1 MKTSHATLVR
11 WKDMAKERVGEK
23 IERRYVS
30 GTHLTLAQFFLTRGC
45 LVPTHEH
52 ESEQFVN
59 AVAGKL
65 RLRLGT
71 DGAEVA
77 DVAAGEVLMIPPHLP
92 HSAEAL
98 EDSIVFD
105 AFSPTRKDWL
115 EKRDDY
121 FRR

>member
-1 MKTSHATLVR
+1 MKTSQATHVR
-11 WKDMAKERVGEK
+11 WEDLPRERVGSL
-23 IERRYVS
+23 IERRYMS
-30 GTHLTLAQFFLTRGC
+30 GVHLTFAQFHLEKGC
-45 LVPTHEH
+45 VVPAHEH

-59 AVAGKL
+59 VVRGKL
-65 RLRLGT
+65 RLRLGV
-71 DGAEVA
+71 DGAEMV
-77 DVAAGEVLMIPPHLP
+77 DVGAGEMLMIPPHLP

-105 AFSPTRKDWL
+105 AFSPTRKDWI

>member
-1 MKTSHATLVR
+1 MKTSPATHVR
-11 WKDMAKERVGEK
+11 WGDLPRERVGPL

-30 GTHLTLAQFFLTRGC
+30 GVHLTLAQFFLAKGC

-52 ESEQFVN
+52 DSEQFVN
-59 AVAGKL
+59 VVAGKL
-65 RLRLGT
+65 RLRLGE
-71 DGAEVA
+71 GGNEVA
-77 DVAAGEVLMIPPHLP
+77 DVAAGEVLMIPPNLP

-98 EDSIVFD
+98 EDTIVFD
-105 AFSPTRKDWL
+105 AFSPTRRDWL

>member
-1 MKTSHATLVR
+1 METSQATHVR
-11 WKDMAKERVGEK
+11 WDDVPRERVGPL

-30 GTHLTLAQFFLTRGC
+30 GVNMTLGQFFLSQGC

-59 AVAGKL
+59 VVAGKL
-65 RLRLGT
+65 RLRLGA

-77 DVAAGEVLMIPPHLP
+77 DVAAGEVLMIPPHRP

-98 EDSIVFD
+98 EDTIVFD
-105 AFSPTRKDWL
+105 SFAPTRKDWL